1 MPLREALAWLAGSVV
16 EIARVVLGGFPE
28 EHIRCAECGAFERPP
43 ARACVPVETSAAI
56 DHGAIH
62 QIAGKFY
69 VALFPGER
77 VRAMERAHVH
87 LPTLHGGIEK
97 PVLRT
102 VVGSCLGKRFARFV
116 KPAGGQRRIHRATRT
131 AASRRRDPRVILSPA
146 TPGR

>member
-1 MPLREALAWLAGSVV
+1 MLHVSVKQPDDGAAGMPLREALAWVAGSVV
-16 EIARVVLGGFPE
+16 EIARVGLGGFPKQ
-28 EHIRCAECGAFERPP
+28 HICRAECGVFERPP
-43 ARACVPVETSAAI
+43 ARAGVPVKTSTAI

-62 QIAGKFY
+62 QITGKFY

-102 VVGSCLGKRFARFV
+102 VVGSCTGFS
-116 KPAGGQRRIHRATRT
+116 I
-131 AASRRRDPRVILSPA
+131 
-146 TPGR
+146 